1 MSRALPYLWYPLLFA
16 GAIVAF
22 AAMLAAGVTLV
33 VATYLPTL
41 VAGLAI
47 VALELQF
54 PERLEWRPR
63 RADVAADV
71 AFMALVQILL
81 QRVLLVLAV
90 FAIATWMHGHAP
102 SPWWPHGWTL
112 GAQMVAMLL
121 AVDFMRYWVHRACH
135 TYTPLWRLHEV
146 HHSPGILYTLNVG
159 RFHPLEKILHFAC
172 DSVPF
177 LLLGVAPEVIGG
189 YFLLYA
195 VNGFFQHSNLRVRY
209 GWLNYVVGSA
219 ETHRWH
225 HARDPRTAYC
235 NFGNTTIV
243 WDLLFRTWYLP
254 TAGPVDDIGIMD
266 TTYPKGFWAQMLTP
280 FRAAAPA
287 RRRLARRLADVS
299 IPRYLR
305 LMRLRGALAGR
316 GRRARADA
324 HPERAAL
331 PAASRQPR
339 HDIRAEARLLLDR
352 ELRGLC
358 ARRPRDGVRGLAR
371 LHRRGDRARR
381 GRPDAGAFAPVHAH
395 QRVHRPAQGHPAH
408 RLAPPGAALHPA
420 PVGRVS
426 VPRLPR
432 GLPRQHPGDRQPGCG
447 GLAAER
453 QVVRCRFRD
462 RRRRHPAARE
472 GEGRRCPPTS
482 WR

>member
-305 LMRLRGALAGR
+305 LMGFVERWRVAGVARRRNSAGASGIHGR
-316 GRRARADA
+316 GPWRLAAVLSNREAIEQPGERPTDLRPGLPARPAVLIVEDDSLLRITTASYLRDEGFDVIEVADADQAIRVLGYTAVDAVFSDVSRPGSANSLTLGRWLRPDEATNRVSPGLGHRADCRRT
-324 HPERAAL
+324 PGVGT
-331 PAASRQPR
+331 AS
-339 HDIRAEARLLLDR
+339 
-352 ELRGLC
+352 
-358 ARRPRDGVRGLAR
+358 
-371 LHRRGDRARR
+371 
-381 GRPDAGAFAPVHAH
+381 
-395 QRVHRPAQGHPAH
+395 
-408 RLAPPGAALHPA
+408 
-420 PVGRVS
+420 
-426 VPRLPR
+426 
-432 GLPRQHPGDRQPGCG
+432 
-447 GLAAER
+447 
-453 QVVRCRFRD
+453 
-462 RRRRHPAARE
+462 
-472 GEGRRCPPTS
+472 
-482 WR
+482 